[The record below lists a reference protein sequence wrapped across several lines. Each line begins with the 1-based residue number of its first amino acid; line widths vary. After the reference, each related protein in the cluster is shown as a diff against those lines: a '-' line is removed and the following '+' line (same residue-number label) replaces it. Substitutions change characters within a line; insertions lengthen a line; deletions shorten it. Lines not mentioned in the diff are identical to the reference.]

1 MEKPADETRA
11 VARLPNLDIEILHR
25 KRPEEGAEYMS
36 ITLRATPSFRAMD
49 EYLNAMGGPMLAM
62 LSPLSW
68 MGMAQAFW
76 QPFLPPVFRDLS
88 LPGVASPPELKPP
101 SESEGNRR

>member
-1 MEKPADETRA
+1 MEQPADETRA
-11 VARLPNLDIEILHR
+11 VAKLPNLDIEILHR

-49 EYLNAMGGPMLAM
+49 DYLTAMGGPMLAM

-68 MGMAQAFW
+68 LGMAQAFW
-76 QPFLPPVFRDLS
+76 QPFLPPALRDFT
-88 LPGVASPPELKPP
+88 LPALNPPSVLNSPPE
-101 SESEGNRR
+101 SGGSRR